1 MRNLQR
7 QRTRLTAGI
16 FLPRQEPRRFEAS
29 KKPELDARSIV
40 DILKWRG
47 REKADRRAFTFLLDG
62 EIDEVAISYQEL
74 DRQARAIA
82 ALLQCFAAP
91 GERALLIYPPGLSY
105 IAGFFGCLYAGV
117 VAVPAYP
124 PDPVRLD
131 RTLPRLQAILDDSQ
145 ATVVLTTS
153 PILAL
158 ADVLFSRAPNLGAL
172 QWMATDTVTGGVE
185 YGWQEPLIQPGD
197 LALLQYTSGT
207 TCTPRGVKVTHG
219 NLLHNARLIEQSFGV
234 KPPGSGVLW
243 LPPYHDMGLIGGLL
257 QPVYQGLHCTLMSPM
272 SFLQR
277 PVRWLEAISRYRGKV
292 SGGPNFAYE
301 LCVHKVTE
309 EQKKRL
315 DLSCWEVA
323 FNGGEMVRAETLER
337 FSEAFSGCGFR
348 REAFFPCYGL
358 AEATL
363 FVSGGHLQKKSAGA
377 GRLSTLVTKKPAPAR
392 GGGQENA
399 SVSVGSIPAGQRVL
413 IVDPQTRLPQPEG
426 CPGEIW
432 LSGPGITR
440 GYWDREAES
449 QAAFNARLAGSE
461 AGPFLRTGDL
471 GFICDG
477 ELYLTGRLKDLLI
490 LEGCNHDP
498 DGIEATVESAHPD
511 ICPGGSAAFTVEV
524 NCQERL
530 VVVAEYGV
538 EGGRY
543 SAFEAEQ
550 VRMEIATVIVA
561 RHELRPFDILLVR
574 PRSLPKTGSGKIQR
588 HLCKE
593 RYLAHSL
600 ELWTETA
607 PLPPPGAG

>member
-7 QRTRLTAGI
+7 HKPGPTAGV
-16 FLPRQEPRRFEAS
+16 FLPRQEPRIIETMSRLER
-29 KKPELDARSIV
+29 EARSFV

-47 REKADRRAFTFLLDG
+47 RKQPDRRAFTFLLDG
-62 EIDEVAISYQEL
+62 EIDEIGISYQEL

-158 ADVLFSRAPNLGAL
+158 AEVLFNRAPNLGAL

-185 YGWQEPLIQPGD
+185 YGWQEPPLEAGD

-207 TCTPRGVKVTHG
+207 TRTPRGVKVTHG
-219 NLLHNARLIEQSFGV
+219 NLLHNARLIEQAFGAGA
-234 KPPGSGVLW
+234 PGSGVLW

-257 QPVYQGLHCTLMSPM
+257 QPVYQGIHCALMSPM

-277 PVRWLEAISRYRGKV
+277 PVRWLEAISRYRGRV

-301 LCVHKVTE
+301 LCIRKVTA
-309 EQKKRL
+309 EQKARL

-323 FNGGEMVRAETLER
+323 FNGGERVRAETLER
-337 FSEAFSGCGFR
+337 FSEAFAPCGFR

-363 FVSGGHLQKKSAGA
+363 FVAGAPLQKKSAPSGGRPTGLQSQA
-377 GRLSTLVTKKPAPAR
+377 GPIRSSL
-392 GGGQENA
+392 QENPPVSCGPGPA
-399 SVSVGSIPAGQRVL
+399 SQRVL
-413 IVDPQTRLPQPEG
+413 IVDPQTRRPVPEG

-432 LSGPGITR
+432 LSGPSVAR
-440 GYWDREAES
+440 GYWNHEAES
-449 QAAFNARLAGSE
+449 EAVFDAYLADSG
-461 AGPFLRTGDL
+461 AGPFLRSGDL
-471 GFICDG
+471 GIIQAG
-477 ELYLTGRLKDLLI
+477 ELYVTGRLKDLLI
-490 LEGCNHDP
+490 IEGSNYYPDDIEASVEGC
-498 DGIEATVESAHPD
+498 HPD
-511 ICPGGSAAFTVEV
+511 LRPGGCAAFSVEA
-524 NCQERL
+524 NHQEKL
-530 VVVAEYGV
+530 VVVAEYSGNN
-538 EGGRY
+538 GGC
-543 SAFEAEQ
+543 SGFQAEQ
-550 VRMEIATVIVA
+550 VRMEIAAAVAA
-561 RHELRPFDILLVR
+561 RHELRPYDILLVR
-574 PRSLPKTGSGKIQR
+574 PRSLPKTSSGKLQR

-593 RYLAHSL
+593 RYLERTL
-600 ELWTETA
+600 DCWTEMTPFPA
-607 PLPPPGAG
+607 PGVR